1 MLLGSSNL
9 GGAGQEPKTSEDEG
23 AGKGKGLGSLPPAPP
38 AERCGGGFLAA
49 TSPAGCCQPA
59 LGGRARRQR
68 RDALSRSGVAIA
80 NTLRGEA
87 KLTALFT

>member
-1 MLLGSSNL
+1 M
-9 GGAGQEPKTSEDEG
+9 PKTSEDEG
-23 AGKGKGLGSLPPAPP
+23 AGKRKGLDSPP

-49 TSPAGCCQPA
+49 TSPAGCCQPS
-59 LGGRARRQR
+59 LGGRARRQC